1 MDCLSYFYY
10 IMYERYK
17 IFYKHSVFRSEALN
31 SATNYAYFRAHLRK
45 LHRRYLLFFF
55 PTDNLFLV
63 LFQTFSIFEINY
75 SLQNA

>member
-31 SATNYAYFRAHLRK
+31 SATNYAYFRAHL
-45 LHRRYLLFFF
+45 LHRRYLLFFSYRQF
-55 PTDNLFLV
+55 VSSFIPNF
-63 LFQTFSIFEINY
+63 
-75 SLQNA
+75 